1 MMEVG
6 LVIRVGFTSSYFR
19 FVLLLLAVT
28 QNPVL
33 AEDLSG
39 KWGGQSGW
47 KKWDQGPKCV
57 GLGWGPLGPLPKI
70 KDQLTYTTRTPHDS
84 SFRLLSILQM
94 PIALSR
100 EGQVGQVGE
109 VRETV
114 ELELLGQGRVFE
126 WPVCG

>member
-39 KWGGQSGW
+39 KWGGP
-47 KKWDQGPKCV
+47 KWLEEMGPR
-57 GLGWGPLGPLPKI
+57 P
-70 KDQLTYTTRTPHDS
+70 
-84 SFRLLSILQM
+84 
-94 PIALSR
+94 
-100 EGQVGQVGE
+100 
-109 VRETV
+109 
-114 ELELLGQGRVFE
+114 
-126 WPVCG
+126 